1 MFVVKGIVTIV
12 SRIKKINRAV
22 HRKENFFQIFKDQE
36 EFLLCLILEEEE
48 EEEGINIHVSYSRY
62 NSLVDQIFIRSIK

>member
-1 MFVVKGIVTIV
+1 MFVVKGIVAIV

-22 HRKENFFQIFKDQE
+22 HRENFFQIFKDQE